1 MHRKEGRKG
10 TPGKET
16 ASGTRQ
22 SFKEWHIQNT
32 VRHALWLKRRG
43 HVGEEKT
50 GKIASFREKGWGDF
64 VEDKHHPH
72 QASGMMDKAWPSI
85 TLCFQRCPLET
96 WTDWNIKPTEK

>member
-50 GKIASFREKGWGDF
+50 GKIASFRGKGWGGF
-64 VEDKHHPH
+64 VEDKYHP
-72 QASGMMDKAWPSI
+72 QKASGMIEGAGLASPRAFRDVPSK
-85 TLCFQRCPLET
+85 LG
-96 WTDWNIKPTEK
+96 